1 MSLKQVSVSD
11 VCTYLVLY
19 FNIRVVAMGSEKT
32 IGPHRFVNWG
42 SHSNDYPCAYFTAA
56 AAIGMTREEIDT
68 YIKKL
73 DKVFTKFKQ
82 SKATNKT

>member
-1 MSLKQVSVSD
+1 MIV
-11 VCTYLVLY
+11 Y
-19 FNIRVVAMGSEKT
+19 FVTNVRVVAMGSEKK
-32 IGPHRFVNWG
+32 IGPHCFVNWG

-82 SKATNKT
+82 SKVTNKT